1 VMKVLRGRAAV
12 RQVTRLAQRGKDTS
26 SAEKAALPIIRD
38 VRRNGDAAVRKYAQR
53 WDKLQDSKPLRIAP
67 EEMQAAWDD
76 LSTDMRAA
84 LQQAATRI
92 RQFCRWQMPRE
103 WNRTAKGI
111 RLGQII
117 RPLESVGCYVPGGQY
132 PLPSTLLMT
141 VIPAEVAGV
150 RSVRV
155 ASPNPQRATMAAA
168 AMLGVREFYRVGGAQ
183 AVAAFAYGT
192 KSIPRVQKIV
202 GPGNRF
208 VTAAKKLVSSDCA
221 IDMLA
226 GPTEAVILLHEG
238 TPAFIASDLVAQ
250 AEHDPATLPV
260 LITRSPVLARD
271 VVRQVLAQS
280 ADNPNARTA
289 WETNGTVLL
298 AASHE
303 QALEWANQI
312 APEHITVSRE
322 DVSGISSAG
331 SIFIG
336 DYSAQAAGDYA
347 TGPNHVLPTGGGAR
361 LRGGLSVLDF
371 VKLITVQ
378 ELDSEGANHIAST
391 VIRLAELEGLHAHA
405 RSMQL
410 RCTYA

>member
-1 VMKVLRGRAAV
+1 MKVLRGRAAA
-12 RQVTRLAQRGKDTS
+12 RQVTRLAERGKDTS
-26 SAEKAALPIIRD
+26 SAERAAVPIIRD

-53 WDKLQDSKPLRIAP
+53 WDKLEDSKPLRIAP
-67 EEMQAAWDD
+67 EEMHAAWED

-103 WNRTAKGI
+103 WNRTANGI

-150 RSVRV
+150 RAVRV

-168 AMLGVREFYRVGGAQ
+168 AMLGVREFYRVGGVQ

-202 GPGNRF
+202 GPGNRY

-260 LITRSPVLARD
+260 LITRSQALARD

-280 ADNPNARTA
+280 ADNPNARAA
-289 WETNGTVLL
+289 WEANGTVLL

-378 ELDSEGANHIAST
+378 ELDCEGANHIAST
-391 VIRLAELEGLHAHA
+391 VRRLAELEGLHAHA
-405 RSMQL
+405 RSMEL

>member
-1 VMKVLRGRAAV
+1 MKVLRGRAAV

-53 WDKLQDSKPLRIAP
+53 WDKLQDSKPLRIAA

-76 LSTDMRAA
+76 LSRDMRAA

>member
-1 VMKVLRGRAAV
+1 MKVLRGRAAV

-378 ELDSEGANHIAST
+378 ELDSEGANRIAST

>member
-1 VMKVLRGRAAV
+1 MKVLRGRAAV

-26 SAEKAALPIIRD
+26 LAEKAALPIIRD

-202 GPGNRF
+202 GPGNRY
-208 VTAAKKLVSSDCA
+208 VTAAKKLVSCDCA

-312 APEHITVSRE
+312 APEHITVSRD

>member
-1 VMKVLRGRAAV
+1 MKVLRGRAAV

-312 APEHITVSRE
+312 APEHITVSRD

-371 VKLITVQ
+371 IKLITVQ

>member
-1 VMKVLRGRAAV
+1 MKVLRGRAAAQ
-12 RQVTRLAQRGKDTS
+12 QVTRLAERGKDTS
-26 SAEKAALPIIRD
+26 SAERAALPIIRD

-53 WDKLQDSKPLRIAP
+53 WDKLEDSKPLRIPP
-67 EEMQAAWDD
+67 EEMHAAWED

-103 WNRTAKGI
+103 WNRTANGI

-150 RSVRV
+150 RAVRV

-202 GPGNRF
+202 GPGNRY

-226 GPTEAVILLHEG
+226 GPTEALILLHEG
-238 TPAFIASDLVAQ
+238 TPTFIASDLVAQ

-260 LITRSPVLARD
+260 LITRSQALARD

-280 ADNPNARTA
+280 ADNPNARAA
-289 WETNGTVLL
+289 WEANGTVLL

-312 APEHITVSRE
+312 APEHITVSRK
-322 DVSGISSAG
+322 DVSRISSAG

-391 VIRLAELEGLHAHA
+391 VRRLAELEGLHAHA
-405 RSMQL
+405 RSMEL

>member
-1 VMKVLRGRAAV
+1 MKVLRGRAAA
-12 RQVTRLAQRGKDTS
+12 RQVTRLAERGKDTS
-26 SAEKAALPIIRD
+26 SAEKAAVPIIRD

-53 WDKLQDSKPLRIAP
+53 WDKLEDSKPLRIAP
-67 EEMQAAWDD
+67 EEMHAAWED

-103 WNRTAKGI
+103 WNRTANGI

-150 RSVRV
+150 RAVRV

-168 AMLGVREFYRVGGAQ
+168 AMLGVREFYRVGGVQ

-202 GPGNRF
+202 GPGNRY

-260 LITRSPVLARD
+260 LITRSQALARD

-280 ADNPNARTA
+280 ADNPNARAA
-289 WETNGTVLL
+289 WEANGTVLL

-378 ELDSEGANHIAST
+378 ELDCEGANHIAST
-391 VIRLAELEGLHAHA
+391 VRRLAELEGLHAHA
-405 RSMQL
+405 RSMEL

>member
-1 VMKVLRGRAAV
+1 MKVLRGRAAA
-12 RQVTRLAQRGKDTS
+12 RQVTRLAERGKDTS
-26 SAEKAALPIIRD
+26 SAERAALPIIRD

-53 WDKLQDSKPLRIAP
+53 WDKLEDNKPLRIAP
-67 EEMQAAWDD
+67 EEMQDAWKD

-103 WNRTAKGI
+103 WNRTANGI

-150 RSVRV
+150 RAVRV

-202 GPGNRF
+202 GPGNRY

-260 LITRSPVLARD
+260 LITRSQALARD

-280 ADNPNARTA
+280 ADNPNARAA
-289 WETNGTVLL
+289 WEANGTVLL

-322 DVSGISSAG
+322 DVSGILSAG

-391 VIRLAELEGLHAHA
+391 VRRLAELEGLHAHA
-405 RSMQL
+405 RSMEL

>member
-1 VMKVLRGRAAV
+1 MKVLRGRAAA
-12 RQVTRLAQRGKDTS
+12 RQVTRLAERGKDTS
-26 SAEKAALPIIRD
+26 SAEKAAVPIIRD

-53 WDKLQDSKPLRIAP
+53 WDKLEDSKPLRIPP
-67 EEMQAAWDD
+67 EEMHAAWED

-103 WNRTAKGI
+103 WNRTANGI

-150 RSVRV
+150 RAVRV

-202 GPGNRF
+202 GPGNRY

-260 LITRSPVLARD
+260 LITRSQALARD

-280 ADNPNARTA
+280 ADNPNARAA
-289 WETNGTVLL
+289 WEANGTVLL

-378 ELDSEGANHIAST
+378 ELDCEGANHIAST
-391 VIRLAELEGLHAHA
+391 VRRLAELEGLHAHA
-405 RSMQL
+405 RSMEL

>member
-1 VMKVLRGRAAV
+1 MKVLRGRAAV

-202 GPGNRF
+202 GPGNRY
-208 VTAAKKLVSSDCA
+208 VTAAKKLVSCDCA

-312 APEHITVSRE
+312 APEHITVSRD

-371 VKLITVQ
+371 IKLITVQ
-378 ELDSEGANHIAST
+378 ELDSEGANRIAST

>member
-1 VMKVLRGRAAV
+1 MKVLRGRAAA
-12 RQVTRLAQRGKDTS
+12 RQVTRLAERGKDTS
-26 SAEKAALPIIRD
+26 SAEKAAVPIIRD

-53 WDKLQDSKPLRIAP
+53 WDKLEDSKPLRIAP
-67 EEMQAAWDD
+67 EEMHAAWED

-103 WNRTAKGI
+103 WNRTANGI

-150 RSVRV
+150 RAVRV

-192 KSIPRVQKIV
+192 KSIPQVQKIV
-202 GPGNRF
+202 GPGNRY

-260 LITRSPVLARD
+260 LITRSQALARD

-280 ADNPNARTA
+280 ADNPNARAA
-289 WETNGTVLL
+289 WEANGTVLL

-391 VIRLAELEGLHAHA
+391 VRRLAELEGLHAHA
-405 RSMQL
+405 RSMEL

>member
-1 VMKVLRGRAAV
+1 MKVLRGRAAV

-202 GPGNRF
+202 GPGNRY

-378 ELDSEGANHIAST
+378 ELDSEGANRIAST

>member
-1 VMKVLRGRAAV
+1 MKVLRGRAAA
-12 RQVTRLAQRGKDTS
+12 RQVTRLAERGKDTS
-26 SAEKAALPIIRD
+26 SAERAALPIIRD

-53 WDKLQDSKPLRIAP
+53 WDKLEDSKPLRIAP
-67 EEMQAAWDD
+67 EEMQAAWED

-103 WNRTAKGI
+103 WNRTANGI

-150 RSVRV
+150 RAVRV

-202 GPGNRF
+202 GPGNRY

-280 ADNPNARTA
+280 ADNQNARAA
-289 WETNGTVLL
+289 WEANGTVLL

-347 TGPNHVLPTGGGAR
+347 TGPNHVLPTGGGAH

-391 VIRLAELEGLHAHA
+391 VRRLAELEGLHAHA
-405 RSMQL
+405 RSMEL

>member
-1 VMKVLRGRAAV
+1 MKVLRGRAAV

-53 WDKLQDSKPLRIAP
+53 WDKLQDSKPLRIAA

-76 LSTDMRAA
+76 LSRDMRAA

-250 AEHDPATLPV
+250 AEHDPATLPL

>member
-1 VMKVLRGRAAV
+1 MKVLRGRAAA
-12 RQVTRLAQRGKDTS
+12 RQVTRLAERGKDTS
-26 SAEKAALPIIRD
+26 SAERAALPIIRD

-53 WDKLQDSKPLRIAP
+53 WDKLEDNKPLRIAP
-67 EEMQAAWDD
+67 EEMHAAWED

-103 WNRTAKGI
+103 WNRTANGI

-150 RSVRV
+150 RAVRV

-168 AMLGVREFYRVGGAQ
+168 AMLGVREFYRVGGVQ

-202 GPGNRF
+202 GPGNRY

-280 ADNPNARTA
+280 ADNPNARAA
-289 WETNGTVLL
+289 WEANGTVLL

-322 DVSGISSAG
+322 DVSRISSAG

-378 ELDSEGANHIAST
+378 ELDCEGANHIAST
-391 VIRLAELEGLHAHA
+391 VRRLAELEGLHAHA
-405 RSMQL
+405 RSMEL

>member
-1 VMKVLRGRAAV
+1 MKVLRGRAAV

-202 GPGNRF
+202 GPGNRY
-208 VTAAKKLVSSDCA
+208 VTAAKKLVSCDCA

-378 ELDSEGANHIAST
+378 ELDSEGANRIAST

>member
-1 VMKVLRGRAAV
+1 MKVLRGRAAV

-103 WNRTAKGI
+103 WNRTVKGI

-117 RPLESVGCYVPGGQY
+117 RPVESVGCYVPGGQY

>member
-1 VMKVLRGRAAV
+1 MKVLRGRAAA
-12 RQVTRLAQRGKDTS
+12 RQVTRLAERGKDTS
-26 SAEKAALPIIRD
+26 SAEKAAVPIIRD

-53 WDKLQDSKPLRIAP
+53 WDKLEDSKPLRIAP
-67 EEMQAAWDD
+67 EEMQAAWED

-103 WNRTAKGI
+103 WNRTANGI

-150 RSVRV
+150 RAVRV

-168 AMLGVREFYRVGGAQ
+168 AMLGVREFYRVGGVQ

-202 GPGNRF
+202 GPGNRY

-260 LITRSPVLARD
+260 LITRSQALARD

-280 ADNPNARTA
+280 ADNPNARAA
-289 WETNGTVLL
+289 WEANGTVLL

-391 VIRLAELEGLHAHA
+391 VRRLAELEGLHAHA
-405 RSMQL
+405 RSMEL

>member
-1 VMKVLRGRAAV
+1 MKVLRGRAAA
-12 RQVTRLAQRGKDTS
+12 RQVTRLAERGKDTS
-26 SAEKAALPIIRD
+26 SAERAALPIIRD

-53 WDKLQDSKPLRIAP
+53 WDKLEDSKPLRIAP
-67 EEMQAAWDD
+67 EEMHAAWED

-103 WNRTAKGI
+103 WNRTANGI

-150 RSVRV
+150 RAVRV

-202 GPGNRF
+202 GPGNRY

-280 ADNPNARTA
+280 ADNPNARAA
-289 WETNGTVLL
+289 WEANGTVLL

-322 DVSGISSAG
+322 DVSRISSAG

-347 TGPNHVLPTGGGAR
+347 TGPNHVLPTCGGAR

-378 ELDSEGANHIAST
+378 ELDCEGANHIAST
-391 VIRLAELEGLHAHA
+391 VRRLAELEGLHAHA
-405 RSMQL
+405 RSMEL

>member
-1 VMKVLRGRAAV
+1 MKVLRGRAAA
-12 RQVTRLAQRGKDTS
+12 RQVTRLAERGKDTS
-26 SAEKAALPIIRD
+26 AAEKAAVPIIRD

-53 WDKLQDSKPLRIAP
+53 WDKLEDSKPLRIAP
-67 EEMQAAWDD
+67 EEMQDAWED

-103 WNRTAKGI
+103 WNRTANGI

-150 RSVRV
+150 RAVRV

-168 AMLGVREFYRVGGAQ
+168 AMLGVREFYRVGGVQ

-202 GPGNRF
+202 GPGNRY

-260 LITRSPVLARD
+260 LITRSQALARD

-280 ADNPNARTA
+280 ADNPNARAA
-289 WETNGTVLL
+289 WEANGTVLL

-391 VIRLAELEGLHAHA
+391 VRRLAELEGLHAHA
-405 RSMQL
+405 RSMEL

>member
-1 VMKVLRGRAAV
+1 MKVLRGRAAA
-12 RQVTRLAQRGKDTS
+12 RQVTRLAERGKDTS
-26 SAEKAALPIIRD
+26 SAEKAAVPIIRD

-53 WDKLQDSKPLRIAP
+53 WDKLEDSKPLRIAP
-67 EEMQAAWDD
+67 EEMHAAWED

-150 RSVRV
+150 RAVRV

-202 GPGNRF
+202 GPGNRY

-260 LITRSPVLARD
+260 LITRSPALARD

-280 ADNPNARTA
+280 ADNPNARAA
-289 WETNGTVLL
+289 WEANGTVLL

-391 VIRLAELEGLHAHA
+391 VRRLAELEGLHAHA
-405 RSMQL
+405 RSMEL

>member
-1 VMKVLRGRAAV
+1 MKVLRGRAAA
-12 RQVTRLAQRGKDTS
+12 RQVTRLAERGKDTS
-26 SAEKAALPIIRD
+26 SAEKAAVPIIRD

-53 WDKLQDSKPLRIAP
+53 WDKLEDNKPLRIAP
-67 EEMQAAWDD
+67 EEMQDAWKD

-103 WNRTAKGI
+103 WNRTANGI

-150 RSVRV
+150 RAVRV

-202 GPGNRF
+202 GPGNRY

-226 GPTEAVILLHEG
+226 GPTEALILLHEG
-238 TPAFIASDLVAQ
+238 TPTFIASDLVAQ

-260 LITRSPVLARD
+260 LSTRSQALARD

-280 ADNPNARTA
+280 ADNPNARAA
-289 WETNGTVLL
+289 WEANGTVLL

-312 APEHITVSRE
+312 APEHITVSRK
-322 DVSGISSAG
+322 DVSRISSAG

-391 VIRLAELEGLHAHA
+391 VRRLAELEGLHAHA
-405 RSMQL
+405 RSMEL

>member
-1 VMKVLRGRAAV
+1 MKVLRGRAAA
-12 RQVTRLAQRGKDTS
+12 RQVTRLAERGKDTS

-53 WDKLQDSKPLRIAP
+53 WDKLEDSKPLRIAP
-67 EEMQAAWDD
+67 EEMQAAWED

-103 WNRTAKGI
+103 WNRTANGI

-150 RSVRV
+150 RAVRV

-202 GPGNRF
+202 GPGNRY

-280 ADNPNARTA
+280 ADNPNARAA
-289 WETNGTVLL
+289 WEANGTVLL

-371 VKLITVQ
+371 VKVITVQ
-378 ELDSEGANHIAST
+378 ELDCEGANHIAST
-391 VIRLAELEGLHAHA
+391 VRRLAELEGLHAHA
-405 RSMQL
+405 RSMEL

>member
-1 VMKVLRGRAAV
+1 MKVLRGRAAA
-12 RQVTRLAQRGKDTS
+12 RQVTRLAERGKDTS
-26 SAEKAALPIIRD
+26 SAERAALPIIRD
-38 VRRNGDAAVRKYAQR
+38 VRRNGDAAVRKYAQC
-53 WDKLQDSKPLRIAP
+53 WDKLEDKKPLRIAP
-67 EEMQAAWDD
+67 EEMQAAWED

-103 WNRTAKGI
+103 WNRTANGI

-150 RSVRV
+150 RAVRV

-168 AMLGVREFYRVGGAQ
+168 AMLGVREFYRVGGVQ

-202 GPGNRF
+202 GPGNRY

-260 LITRSPVLARD
+260 LITRSQALARD

-280 ADNPNARTA
+280 ADNPNARAA
-289 WETNGTVLL
+289 WEANGTVLL

-391 VIRLAELEGLHAHA
+391 VRRLAELEGLHAHA
-405 RSMQL
+405 RSMEL

>member
-1 VMKVLRGRAAV
+1 MKVLRGRAAA
-12 RQVTRLAQRGKDTS
+12 RQVTRLAERGKDTS
-26 SAEKAALPIIRD
+26 SAERAALPIIRD

-53 WDKLQDSKPLRIAP
+53 WDKLEDSKPLRIAP
-67 EEMQAAWDD
+67 EEMQAAWED

-103 WNRTAKGI
+103 WNRTANGI

-150 RSVRV
+150 RAVPV

-168 AMLGVREFYRVGGAQ
+168 AMLGVREFYRVGGVQ

-202 GPGNRF
+202 GPGNRY

-260 LITRSPVLARD
+260 LITRSQALARD

-280 ADNPNARTA
+280 ADNPNARAA
-289 WETNGTVLL
+289 WEANGTVLL

-322 DVSGISSAG
+322 DVSGILSAG

-391 VIRLAELEGLHAHA
+391 VRRLAELEGLHAHA
-405 RSMQL
+405 RSMEL

>member
-1 VMKVLRGRAAV
+1 MKVLRGRAAV

-202 GPGNRF
+202 GPGNRY
-208 VTAAKKLVSSDCA
+208 VTAAKKLVSCDCA

>member
-1 VMKVLRGRAAV
+1 MKVLRGRAAA
-12 RQVTRLAQRGKDTS
+12 RQVTRLAERGKDTS
-26 SAEKAALPIIRD
+26 SAEKAAVPIIRD

-53 WDKLQDSKPLRIAP
+53 WDKLEDSKPLRIAP
-67 EEMQAAWDD
+67 EEMHAAWED

-103 WNRTAKGI
+103 WNRTANGI

-150 RSVRV
+150 RAVPV

-168 AMLGVREFYRVGGAQ
+168 AMLGVREFYRVGGVQ

-202 GPGNRF
+202 GPGNRY

-260 LITRSPVLARD
+260 LITRSQALARD

-280 ADNPNARTA
+280 ADNPNARAA
-289 WETNGTVLL
+289 WEANGTVLL

-322 DVSGISSAG
+322 DVSGILSAG

-391 VIRLAELEGLHAHA
+391 VRRLAELEGLHAHA
-405 RSMQL
+405 RSMEL

>member
-1 VMKVLRGRAAV
+1 MKVLRGRAAV
-12 RQVTRLAQRGKDTS
+12 RQVTRLAQRGKVTS

-192 KSIPRVQKIV
+192 KSVPRVQKIV
-202 GPGNRF
+202 GPGNRY

-280 ADNPNARTA
+280 ADNPSARTA

-361 LRGGLSVLDF
+361 LRGGLSVLDL

-378 ELDSEGANHIAST
+378 ELDSGGANHIAST

>member
-1 VMKVLRGRAAV
+1 MKVLRGRAAA
-12 RQVTRLAQRGKDTS
+12 RQVTRLAERGKDTS
-26 SAEKAALPIIRD
+26 SAERAAVPIIRD

-53 WDKLQDSKPLRIAP
+53 WDKLEDSKPLRIPP
-67 EEMQAAWDD
+67 EEMHAAWED

-103 WNRTAKGI
+103 WNRTANGI

-150 RSVRV
+150 RAVRV

-202 GPGNRF
+202 GPGNRY

-226 GPTEAVILLHEG
+226 GPT
-238 TPAFIASDLVAQ
+238 
-250 AEHDPATLPV
+250 
-260 LITRSPVLARD
+260 
-271 VVRQVLAQS
+271 
-280 ADNPNARTA
+280 
-289 WETNGTVLL
+289 
-298 AASHE
+298 
-303 QALEWANQI
+303 
-312 APEHITVSRE
+312 
-322 DVSGISSAG
+322 
-331 SIFIG
+331 
-336 DYSAQAAGDYA
+336 
-347 TGPNHVLPTGGGAR
+347 
-361 LRGGLSVLDF
+361 
-371 VKLITVQ
+371 
-378 ELDSEGANHIAST
+378 
-391 VIRLAELEGLHAHA
+391 
-405 RSMQL
+405 
-410 RCTYA
+410 

>member
-1 VMKVLRGRAAV
+1 MKVLRGRAAA
-12 RQVTRLAQRGKDTS
+12 RQVTRLAERGKDTS
-26 SAEKAALPIIRD
+26 SAERAALPIIRD

-53 WDKLQDSKPLRIAP
+53 WDKLEDNKPLRIAP
-67 EEMQAAWDD
+67 EEMQDAWKD

-103 WNRTAKGI
+103 WNRTANGI

-150 RSVRV
+150 RAVRV

-202 GPGNRF
+202 GPGNRY
-208 VTAAKKLVSSDCA
+208 VTAAKKLVSCDCA

-280 ADNPNARTA
+280 ADNPNARAA
-289 WETNGTVLL
+289 WEANGTVLL

-322 DVSGISSAG
+322 DLSRISSAG

-378 ELDSEGANHIAST
+378 ELDCEGANHIAST
-391 VIRLAELEGLHAHA
+391 VRRLAELEGLHAHA
-405 RSMQL
+405 RSMEL

>member
-1 VMKVLRGRAAV
+1 MKVLRGRAAV

-150 RSVRV
+150 RSIRV

-168 AMLGVREFYRVGGAQ
+168 AMLGVREF
-183 AVAAFAYGT
+183 
-192 KSIPRVQKIV
+192 
-202 GPGNRF
+202 
-208 VTAAKKLVSSDCA
+208 
-221 IDMLA
+221 
-226 GPTEAVILLHEG
+226 
-238 TPAFIASDLVAQ
+238 
-250 AEHDPATLPV
+250 
-260 LITRSPVLARD
+260 
-271 VVRQVLAQS
+271 
-280 ADNPNARTA
+280 
-289 WETNGTVLL
+289 
-298 AASHE
+298 
-303 QALEWANQI
+303 
-312 APEHITVSRE
+312 
-322 DVSGISSAG
+322 
-331 SIFIG
+331 
-336 DYSAQAAGDYA
+336 
-347 TGPNHVLPTGGGAR
+347 
-361 LRGGLSVLDF
+361 
-371 VKLITVQ
+371 
-378 ELDSEGANHIAST
+378 
-391 VIRLAELEGLHAHA
+391 
-405 RSMQL
+405 
-410 RCTYA
+410 

>member
-1 VMKVLRGRAAV
+1 MKVLRGRAAAQ
-12 RQVTRLAQRGKDTS
+12 QVTRLAERGKDTS
-26 SAEKAALPIIRD
+26 SAERAALPIIRD

-53 WDKLQDSKPLRIAP
+53 WDKLEDSKPLRIAP
-67 EEMQAAWDD
+67 EEMQAAWED

-103 WNRTAKGI
+103 WNRTANGI

-150 RSVRV
+150 RAVRV

-168 AMLGVREFYRVGGAQ
+168 AMLGVREFYRVGGVQ

-202 GPGNRF
+202 GPGNRY

-260 LITRSPVLARD
+260 LITRSQALARD

-280 ADNPNARTA
+280 ADNPNARAA
-289 WETNGTVLL
+289 WEANGTVLL

-391 VIRLAELEGLHAHA
+391 VRRLAELEGLHAHA
-405 RSMQL
+405 RSMEL

>member
-1 VMKVLRGRAAV
+1 MKVLRGRAAA
-12 RQVTRLAQRGKDTS
+12 RQVTRLAERGKDTS
-26 SAEKAALPIIRD
+26 SAEKAAVPIIRD

-53 WDKLQDSKPLRIAP
+53 WDKLEDSKPLRIAP
-67 EEMQAAWDD
+67 EEMHAAWED

-103 WNRTAKGI
+103 WNRTANGI

-150 RSVRV
+150 RAVRV

-168 AMLGVREFYRVGGAQ
+168 AMLGVREFYRVGGVQ

-202 GPGNRF
+202 GPGNRY

-260 LITRSPVLARD
+260 LITRSQALARD

-280 ADNPNARTA
+280 ADNQNARAA
-289 WETNGTVLL
+289 WEANGTVLL

-378 ELDSEGANHIAST
+378 ELDCEGANHIAST
-391 VIRLAELEGLHAHA
+391 VRRLAELEGLHAHA
-405 RSMQL
+405 RSMEL

>member
-1 VMKVLRGRAAV
+1 MKVLRGRAAA
-12 RQVTRLAQRGKDTS
+12 RQVTRLAERGKDTS
-26 SAEKAALPIIRD
+26 SAEKAAVPIIRD

-53 WDKLQDSKPLRIAP
+53 WDKLEDSKPLRIAP
-67 EEMQAAWDD
+67 EEMHAAWED

-103 WNRTAKGI
+103 WNRTANGI

-150 RSVRV
+150 RAVRV

-168 AMLGVREFYRVGGAQ
+168 AMLGVREFYRVGGVQ

-202 GPGNRF
+202 GPGNRY

-260 LITRSPVLARD
+260 LITRSQALARD

-280 ADNPNARTA
+280 ADNPNARAA
-289 WETNGTVLL
+289 WEANGTVLL

-391 VIRLAELEGLHAHA
+391 VRRLAELEGLHAHA
-405 RSMQL
+405 RSMEL

>member
-1 VMKVLRGRAAV
+1 MKVLRGRAAA
-12 RQVTRLAQRGKDTS
+12 RQVTRLAERGKDTS
-26 SAEKAALPIIRD
+26 SAERAALPIIRD

-53 WDKLQDSKPLRIAP
+53 WDKLEDSKPLRIAP
-67 EEMQAAWDD
+67 EEMHAAWED

-103 WNRTAKGI
+103 WNRTANGI

-150 RSVRV
+150 RAVRV

-202 GPGNRF
+202 GPGNRY

-226 GPTEAVILLHEG
+226 GPTEALILLHEG
-238 TPAFIASDLVAQ
+238 TPTFIASDLVAQ

-260 LITRSPVLARD
+260 LITRSQALARD

-280 ADNPNARTA
+280 ADNPNARAA
-289 WETNGTVLL
+289 WEANGTVLL

-391 VIRLAELEGLHAHA
+391 VRRLAELEGLHAHA
-405 RSMQL
+405 RSMEL

>member
-1 VMKVLRGRAAV
+1 MKVLRGRAAA
-12 RQVTRLAQRGKDTS
+12 RQVTRLAERGKDTS
-26 SAEKAALPIIRD
+26 PAERAALPIIRD

-53 WDKLQDSKPLRIAP
+53 WDKLEDNKPLRIAP
-67 EEMQAAWDD
+67 EEMQDAWKD

-103 WNRTAKGI
+103 WNRTANGI

-150 RSVRV
+150 RAVRV

-202 GPGNRF
+202 GPGNRY
-208 VTAAKKLVSSDCA
+208 VTAAKKLVSCDCA

-280 ADNPNARTA
+280 ADNPNARAA
-289 WETNGTVLL
+289 WEANGTVLL

-322 DVSGISSAG
+322 DLSRISSAG

-378 ELDSEGANHIAST
+378 ELDCEGANHIAST
-391 VIRLAELEGLHAHA
+391 VRRLAELEGLHAHA
-405 RSMQL
+405 RSMEL

>member
-1 VMKVLRGRAAV
+1 MKVLRGRAAV

-202 GPGNRF
+202 GPGNRY
-208 VTAAKKLVSSDCA
+208 VTAAKKLVSCDCA

-371 VKLITVQ
+371 IKLITVQ
-378 ELDSEGANHIAST
+378 ELDSEGANRIAST

>member
-1 VMKVLRGRAAV
+1 MKVLRGRAAA
-12 RQVTRLAQRGKDTS
+12 RQVTRLAERGKDTS
-26 SAEKAALPIIRD
+26 SAEKAAVPIIRD

-53 WDKLQDSKPLRIAP
+53 WDKLEDNKPLRIAP
-67 EEMQAAWDD
+67 EEMQDAWKD

-103 WNRTAKGI
+103 WNRTANGI

-150 RSVRV
+150 RAVRV

-168 AMLGVREFYRVGGAQ
+168 AMLGVREFYRVGGVQ

-202 GPGNRF
+202 GPGNRY

-226 GPTEAVILLHEG
+226 GPTEALILLHEG
-238 TPAFIASDLVAQ
+238 TPTFIASDLVAQ
-250 AEHDPATLPV
+250 AEHDPASLPV
-260 LITRSPVLARD
+260 LITRSQALARD

-280 ADNPNARTA
+280 ADNPNARAA
-289 WETNGTVLL
+289 WEANGTVLL

-391 VIRLAELEGLHAHA
+391 VRRLAELEGLHAHA
-405 RSMQL
+405 RSMEL